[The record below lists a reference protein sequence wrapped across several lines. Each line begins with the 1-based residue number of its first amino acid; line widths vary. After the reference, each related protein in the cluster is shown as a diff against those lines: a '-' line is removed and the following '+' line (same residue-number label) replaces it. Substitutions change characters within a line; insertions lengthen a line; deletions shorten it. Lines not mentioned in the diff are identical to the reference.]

1 MSDLPRQVDIAE
13 EGPREG
19 FQVEKNPIPSADKI
33 ALIDALSATGLRH
46 IQVASFV
53 SPKLVPGWADAEQVV
68 AGFTPKPDIHYTA
81 LWFNAA
87 GLDRALAFK
96 DRLHLFGS
104 ISLAA
109 SEAFSLKN
117 LNRDRAGQIEAM
129 RKQTAAHIAAGVPVT
144 RIGLQAAFGCNY
156 AGDVPPAQVMAAVTD
171 GLMIAAEAGVT
182 IQDLTLADTMGWANP
197 RQIEAVVGEVRNR
210 WPELRLAL
218 HLHDTRGLGIANA
231 MAGLRMGVARF
242 DAAVGGLGGCPFA
255 GQPGAPGNIA
265 TEELALLCAE
275 LGIATGI
282 DLEALVEAGR
292 LAERILDRRLPS
304 AVLRGGT
311 LARFRAQ
318 AAWINVRR
326 CAPLCT
332 SSRPQQ
338 GRHHGSL
345 GAPFARNR
353 FGAGNRE
360 RFRRTR
366 AAFRR
371 TFPGTDLSA
380 DRPRRGGPCQHR
392 GLARRSAAC
401 QSSAALGA
409 GCDG

>member
-1 MSDLPRQVDIAE
+1 MSDLPRKVEIAE

-19 FQVEKNPIPSADKI
+19 FQIEKNPIASADKI

-53 SPKLVPGWADAEQVV
+53 SPKLVPGWADAEAVV
-68 AGFTPKPDIHYTA
+68 AGFRPNPDIHYTA

-156 AGDVPPAQVMAAVTD
+156 AGDVAPAQVMAAIAD
-171 GLMIAAEAGVT
+171 GLAIASEAGASEAGASEAGVS
-182 IQDLTLADTMGWANP
+182 IRDLTLADTMGWANP
-197 RQIEAVVGEVRNR
+197 HQIETVIGEVRNR

-311 LARFRAQ
+311 LARFRA
-318 AAWINVRR
+318 
-326 CAPLCT
+326 
-332 SSRPQQ
+332 
-338 GRHHGSL
+338 
-345 GAPFARNR
+345 
-353 FGAGNRE
+353 
-360 RFRRTR
+360 R
-366 AAFRR
+366 AA
-371 TFPGTDLSA
+371 
-380 DRPRRGGPCQHR
+380 
-392 GLARRSAAC
+392 
-401 QSSAALGA
+401 
-409 GCDG
+409 

>member
-1 MSDLPRQVDIAE
+1 MSDLPRKVEIAE

-19 FQVEKNPIPSADKI
+19 FQIEKNPIASADKI

-53 SPKLVPGWADAEQVV
+53 SPRLVPGWADAEAVV
-68 AGFTPKPDIHYTA
+68 AGFRPNPDIHYTA

-156 AGDVPPAQVMAAVTD
+156 AGDVAPAQVMAAIAD
-171 GLMIAAEAGVT
+171 GLAIASEAGASEAGASEAGASEAGVT
-182 IQDLTLADTMGWANP
+182 IRDLTLADTMGWANP
-197 RQIEAVVGEVRNR
+197 HQIETVIGEVRNR

-311 LARFRAQ
+311 LARFRA
-318 AAWINVRR
+318 
-326 CAPLCT
+326 
-332 SSRPQQ
+332 
-338 GRHHGSL
+338 
-345 GAPFARNR
+345 
-353 FGAGNRE
+353 
-360 RFRRTR
+360 R
-366 AAFRR
+366 AA
-371 TFPGTDLSA
+371 
-380 DRPRRGGPCQHR
+380 
-392 GLARRSAAC
+392 
-401 QSSAALGA
+401 
-409 GCDG
+409 

>member
-1 MSDLPRQVDIAE
+1 
-13 EGPREG
+13 
-19 FQVEKNPIPSADKI
+19 
-33 ALIDALSATGLRH
+33 
-46 IQVASFV
+46 
-53 SPKLVPGWADAEQVV
+53 VPGWADAEAVV
-68 AGFTPKPDIHYTA
+68 AGFRPNPDIHYTA

-129 RKQTAAHIAAGVPVT
+129 RKQTAAHIAASVPVT

-156 AGDVPPAQVMAAVTD
+156 AGDVAPAQVMAAIAD
-171 GLMIAAEAGVT
+171 GLAIASEAGASEAGASEAGASEAGASEAGVT
-182 IQDLTLADTMGWANP
+182 IRDLTLADTMGWANP
-197 RQIEAVVGEVRNR
+197 HQIETVIGEVRNR

-311 LARFRAQ
+311 LARFRA
-318 AAWINVRR
+318 
-326 CAPLCT
+326 
-332 SSRPQQ
+332 
-338 GRHHGSL
+338 
-345 GAPFARNR
+345 
-353 FGAGNRE
+353 
-360 RFRRTR
+360 R
-366 AAFRR
+366 AA
-371 TFPGTDLSA
+371 
-380 DRPRRGGPCQHR
+380 
-392 GLARRSAAC
+392 
-401 QSSAALGA
+401 
-409 GCDG
+409 